1 MSSKSDVVKS
11 LKSACSMEIKLV
23 MNDIAYRINLD
34 GVVIQSSFLM
44 GG

>member
-1 MSSKSDVVKS
+1 
-11 LKSACSMEIKLV
+11 MEIKLV